1 MIMIRSPL
9 CTAALAAVLFATA
22 WPVASAQEVKTDLY
36 TVVDGN
42 KVDPKTLKG
51 FRAWRQANCA
61 ACHGANQEGLAGP
74 SLIESLKS
82 LTREQ
87 FNTVVLEGRVE
98 RGMPPHKQSPIVV
111 ENLDAI
117 YAYLKGR
124 SDGAI
129 KTSRVTAIE

>member
-9 CTAALAAVLFATA
+9 LAASLACVLAAAAL
-22 WPVASAQEVKTDLY
+22 PVASAQEVKTDLY

-42 KVDPKTLKG
+42 KVDPKTLAG

-74 SLIESLKS
+74 SLIESMKR

-87 FNTVVLEGRVE
+87 FNQVVLEGRVE
-98 RGMPPHKQSPIVV
+98 RGMPPHKQAPIVV
-111 ENLDAI
+111 DNLDAI

>member
-1 MIMIRSPL
+1 MKFRTSL
-9 CTAALAAVLFATA
+9 AAAAAFLGAALGFVA
-22 WPVASAQEVKTDLY
+22 PASAQNVKTDLY
-36 TVVDGN
+36 TVVDGS
-42 KVDPKTLKG
+42 KVDPKTLAG

-74 SLIESLKS
+74 SLIERMKV

-87 FNTVVLEGRVE
+87 FNQVVLEGRIE
-98 RGMPPHKQSPIVV
+98 RGMPPHKQAPAVV

-129 KTSRVTAIE
+129 KTARVTAIE

>member
-1 MIMIRSPL
+1 MIMIRSRL
-9 CTAALAAVLFATA
+9 CSVSLAALLTA
-22 WPVASAQEVKTDLY
+22 ISWPVASAQEVKTELY
-36 TVVDGN
+36 TVVDGS
-42 KVDPKTLKG
+42 KVDPVTLKG

-74 SLIESLKS
+74 SLIQSLKT
-82 LTREQ
+82 LTREE
-87 FNTVVLEGRVE
+87 FNKVVLEGRIE
-98 RGMPPHKQSPIVV
+98 RGMPPHKQAPIVV

>member
-1 MIMIRSPL
+1 MMFRTSL
-9 CTAALAAVLFATA
+9 VAAAAAVGAALV
-22 WPVASAQEVKTDLY
+22 PVAPAAAQEVKTDLY
-36 TVVDGN
+36 TVVDGS
-42 KVDPKTLKG
+42 KVDPKTLAG

-74 SLIESLKS
+74 SLVERLKV

-87 FNTVVLEGRVE
+87 FNQVVLEGRVE
-98 RGMPPHKQSPIVV
+98 RGMPPHKQAPIVV
-111 ENLDAI
+111 DNLDAM

-129 KTSRVTAIE
+129 KTARVTAIE

>member
-1 MIMIRSPL
+1 MNVRVSL
-9 CTAALAAVLFATA
+9 LAAVAATVA
-22 WPVASAQEVKTDLY
+22 ALGTPVHAAAQEVKTELY

-42 KVDPKTLKG
+42 KVDPKTLAG

-74 SLIESLKS
+74 SLIERMKT

-87 FNTVVLEGRVE
+87 FNQVVLEGRIE
-98 RGMPPHKQSPIVV
+98 RGMPPHKQAPVVV
-111 ENLDAI
+111 ENLDAM

-129 KTSRVTAIE
+129 KTARVTPIE